1 MERKS
6 VPVYEVIVF
15 PPSASFRWNVHD
27 YPHHLA
33 KWHYH
38 GEYEL
43 HLIQNSSGTM
53 MIGDYVGPF
62 EPDCLVLTGPN
73 LPHNWLSDTGSLT
86 IPDRDMLVQFSPECA
101 DRICSNFPEFEEVQL
116 LLSEAAFGL
125 QFSGEAARKGATLLR
140 QIGRTQ
146 GTHRMILFLDLLAT
160 LARNPSERKI
170 LSHRAPAATTPSRPS
185 EKAER
190 AINYIHS
197 NYFSDLDLTTV
208 AQLCG
213 MDPSAFSRFFKKQTG
228 HTFAKYVN
236 QTRIYSACTLLAQTG
251 RSVTEICFDVGFNN
265 IANFNRQFVKFC
277 RQTPTAYRRTAQ
289 RCTTPASPAIQE
301 RSFVP
306 ALYGSHDHQGKKVQ
320 IAMSGGVEA
329 FAVAP

>member
-6 VPVYEVIVF
+6 VPTYEVIVF

-27 YPHHLA
+27 YPHYLA

-38 GEYEL
+38 AEYEL

-62 EPDCLVLTGPN
+62 EPECLVLTGPN
-73 LPHNWLSDTGSLT
+73 LPHNWLSDTGNLT
-86 IPDRDMLVQFSPECA
+86 IPDRDMLIQFSPDCA
-101 DRICSNFPEFEEVQL
+101 DRICTNFPEFEEIRV

-125 QFSGEAARKGATLLR
+125 LFSGEAARRGAALLR
-140 QIGRTQ
+140 QIGRAQ
-146 GTHRMILFLDLLAT
+146 GAQRMILFLELLAT
-160 LARNPSERKI
+160 LAKDPSERRT
-170 LSHRAPAATTPSRPS
+170 LSHRAPATTIPSRPS

-190 AINYIHS
+190 AINYIHN
-197 NYFSDLDLTTV
+197 NYFSEIHLPAV

-213 MDPSAFSRFFKKQTG
+213 MEPSAFSRFFKKQTG

-236 QTRIYSACTLLAQTG
+236 QTRIYSACTLLAHTD

-277 RQTPTAYRRTAQ
+277 HQTPSAYRRTAR
-289 RCTTPASPAIQE
+289 RCTTQPPASIKE

-306 ALYGSHDHQGKKVQ
+306 ARYGSNSTPDKKVQ
-320 IAMSGGVEA
+320 IPMSRGVEELA
-329 FAVAP
+329 GAL

>member
-38 GEYEL
+38 VEYEL

-73 LPHNWLSDTGSLT
+73 LPHNWLSDTGNLI
-86 IPDRDMLVQFSPECA
+86 IPDRDMLIQFSPECA
-101 DRICSNFPEFEEVQL
+101 DRICTNFPEFEEVQRF
-116 LLSEAAFGL
+116 LSEAAFGL
-125 QFSGEAARKGATLLR
+125 LFSGDTARKGASLLR
-140 QIGRTQ
+140 QIGRAQ
-146 GTHRMILFLDLLAT
+146 GAQRMILFLELLAT
-160 LARNPSERKI
+160 LARIPSERKT
-170 LSHRAPAATTPSRPS
+170 LSHRAPAATIPSRPS

-190 AINYIHS
+190 AINYIHN
-197 NYFSDLDLTTV
+197 NYFSDIHLTTI

-213 MDPSAFSRFFKKQTG
+213 MESSAFSRFFKKQTG

-236 QTRIYSACTLLAQTG
+236 QTRIYSACTLLAHTD

-277 RQTPTAYRRTAQ
+277 DQTPSAYRRTAR
-289 RCTTPASPAIQE
+289 RCTTPAPASIQE
-301 RSFVP
+301 SIFMP
-306 ALYGSHDHQGKKVQ
+306 ARYGSNASPDKKVQ
-320 IAMSGGVEA
+320 IPMSRGVEA
-329 FAVAP
+329 FTGA

>member
-6 VPVYEVIVF
+6 APAYEVIVF

-38 GEYEL
+38 IEYEL

-73 LPHNWLSDTGSLT
+73 LPHNWLSDTGGLV
-86 IPDRDMLVQFSPECA
+86 IPDRDMLIQFSPDCA
-101 DRICSNFPEFEEVQL
+101 DRICSNFPEFEEVQM

-125 QFSGEAARKGATLLR
+125 LFSGETARRGAVLLR
-140 QIGRTQ
+140 QIGSAQ
-146 GTHRMILFLDLLAT
+146 GAQRMILFLELLAE
-160 LARNPSERKI
+160 LARNPGERKT
-170 LSHRAPAATTPSRPS
+170 LSHRAPAATIPSRPS

-190 AINYIHS
+190 AISYIHN
-197 NYFSDLDLTTV
+197 NYVSDIHLPDV
-208 AQLCG
+208 ARLCG
-213 MDPSAFSRFFKKQTG
+213 MEASAFSRFFKKQTG
-228 HTFAKYVN
+228 HTFAKFVN
-236 QTRIYSACTLLAQTG
+236 QTRIYSACTLLAHTD

-265 IANFNRQFVKFC
+265 IANFNRQFVKIC
-277 RQTPTAYRRTAQ
+277 DQTPSAYRRTAR
-289 RCTTPASPAIQE
+289 RCTTPASMASEE
-301 RSFVP
+301 RSLVP
-306 ALYGSHDHQGKKVQ
+306 PRYGSNDDGDKKVQ
-320 IAMSGGVEA
+320 IPMSRGVEA
-329 FAVAP
+329 FATAS

>member
-6 VPVYEVIVF
+6 VPAYEVIVF

-38 GEYEL
+38 IEYEL
-43 HLIQNSSGTM
+43 HLIQGSSGTM

-73 LPHNWLSDTGSLT
+73 LPHNWLSDTGNLT

-125 QFSGEAARKGATLLR
+125 LFSGETALKGASLLR
-140 QIGRTQ
+140 QIGRAQ
-146 GTHRMILFLDLLAT
+146 GAQRMILFLELLAT
-160 LARNPSERKI
+160 LARDSSERKT
-170 LSHRAPAATTPSRPS
+170 LSHRAPAATIPSRPS

-190 AINYIHS
+190 AISYIHN
-197 NYFSDLDLTTV
+197 NYVSDIHLTAV

-213 MDPSAFSRFFKKQTG
+213 MEPSAFSRFFKKQTG
-228 HTFAKYVN
+228 HTFAKFVN
-236 QTRIYSACTLLAQTG
+236 QTRIYSACTLLAHTD

-265 IANFNRQFVKFC
+265 IANFNRQFVKIC
-277 RQTPTAYRRTAQ
+277 DQTPSAYRRTAR
-289 RCTTPASPAIQE
+289 RCTTPTSTTIQE
-301 RSFVP
+301 RSFAP
-306 ALYGSHDHQGKKVQ
+306 ARYGSNDGADKKVQ
-320 IAMSGGVEA
+320 VPMSRGVEA
-329 FAVAP
+329 FASAS

>member
-6 VPVYEVIVF
+6 VPAYEVIVF

-38 GEYEL
+38 IEYEL

-73 LPHNWLSDTGSLT
+73 LPHNWLSETGSL
-86 IPDRDMLVQFSPECA
+86 IVPDRDMLVQFSPECA
-101 DRICSNFPEFEEVQL
+101 DRICSNFSEFEEVQL
-116 LLSEAAFGL
+116 LLAEAAFGL
-125 QFSGEAARKGATLLR
+125 LFSGETARKGASLLR
-140 QIGRTQ
+140 QIGHVQ
-146 GTHRMILFLDLLAT
+146 GAQRMILFLELLAT
-160 LARNPSERKI
+160 LANNPSERKT
-170 LSHRAPAATTPSRPS
+170 LSHRAPAATILSRPS

-190 AINYIHS
+190 AINYIH
-197 NYFSDLDLTTV
+197 NHYVSDIHLPVV

-213 MDPSAFSRFFKKQTG
+213 MEPSAFSRFFKKQTG
-228 HTFAKYVN
+228 HTFAKFVN
-236 QTRIYSACTLLAQTG
+236 QTRIYSACTLLAHTD

-265 IANFNRQFVKFC
+265 IANFNRQFVKIC
-277 RQTPTAYRRTAQ
+277 DQTPSAYRRTAR
-289 RCTTPASPAIQE
+289 RCTTPASAAGQE
-301 RSFVP
+301 SSFAPVR
-306 ALYGSHDHQGKKVQ
+306 YGSNAGADKKVQ
-320 IAMSGGVEA
+320 FPMSRGVEA
-329 FAVAP
+329 SATTF

>member
-38 GEYEL
+38 VEYEL

-62 EPDCLVLTGPN
+62 EPECLVLTGPN
-73 LPHNWLSDTGSLT
+73 LPHNWLSDTGNLT
-86 IPDRDMLVQFSPECA
+86 IPDRDMLIQFSPECA
-101 DRICSNFPEFEEVQL
+101 DRICTNFPEFEEVQRF
-116 LLSEAAFGL
+116 LSEAAFGL
-125 QFSGEAARKGATLLR
+125 LFSGETARKGASLLR
-140 QIGRTQ
+140 QVGRAQ
-146 GTHRMILFLDLLAT
+146 GAQRMILFLELLAT
-160 LARNPSERKI
+160 LARNPSERKT
-170 LSHRAPAATTPSRPS
+170 LSHRAPAATIPSRPS

-190 AINYIHS
+190 AINYIHN
-197 NYFSDLDLTTV
+197 NYFSDIHLTTV

-213 MDPSAFSRFFKKQTG
+213 MEPSAFSRFFKKQTG

-236 QTRIYSACTLLAQTG
+236 QTRIYSACTLLAHTD

-277 RQTPTAYRRTAQ
+277 DQTPSAYRRTAR
-289 RCTTPASPAIQE
+289 RCTTPAPASIQDSIFMPV
-301 RSFVP
+301 R
-306 ALYGSHDHQGKKVQ
+306 YGSNASLDKKVQ
-320 IAMSGGVEA
+320 IPMNRGVEA
-329 FAVAP
+329 LAGAQ

>member
-6 VPVYEVIVF
+6 VPAYEVIVF

-38 GEYEL
+38 VEYEL

-53 MIGDYVGPF
+53 MIGDHVGPF

-86 IPDRDMLVQFSPECA
+86 IPKRDMLIQFSPECA
-101 DRICSNFPEFEEVQL
+101 DRICSNFPEFEEVQV

-125 QFSGEAARKGATLLR
+125 LFSGETARKGASLLR
-140 QIGRTQ
+140 QMGRAQ
-146 GTHRMILFLDLLAT
+146 GAQRMILFLELLVI
-160 LARNPSERKI
+160 LARNPSERKT
-170 LSHRAPAATTPSRPS
+170 LSHRAPAATIPARPS

-190 AINYIHS
+190 AISYIHN
-197 NYFSDLDLTTV
+197 NYFSDIHLTTV

-213 MDPSAFSRFFKKQTG
+213 MEPSAFSRFFKKQTG
-228 HTFAKYVN
+228 HTFAKFVN
-236 QTRIYSACTLLAQTG
+236 QTRIYSACTLLAHTE

-265 IANFNRQFVKFC
+265 IANFNRQFIKFC
-277 RQTPTAYRRTAQ
+277 DQTPSAYRRTAR
-289 RCTTPASPAIQE
+289 RCTTPTTVMMQE
-301 RSFVP
+301 HSFVP
-306 ALYGSHDHQGKKVQ
+306 AKYGSNDRMDKKVQ
-320 IAMSGGVEA
+320 ISMSRGVEA
-329 FAVAP
+329 LVSAS

>member
-15 PPSASFRWNVHD
+15 PPAASFRWNVHD

-38 GEYEL
+38 VEYEL
-43 HLIQNSSGTM
+43 HLIQSSSGTM

-62 EPDCLVLTGPN
+62 EPECLVLTGPN

-86 IPDRDMLVQFSPECA
+86 IPDRDMLIQFSPECA
-101 DRICSNFPEFEEVQL
+101 DRICTDFPEFEEVQVL
-116 LLSEAAFGL
+116 LAEAAFGL
-125 QFSGEAARKGATLLR
+125 LFSGDAARQGAALLR
-140 QIGRTQ
+140 QIGAAQ
-146 GTHRMILFLDLLAT
+146 GAQRMILFLELLTT
-160 LARNPSERKI
+160 LARKPSERRT
-170 LSHRAPAATTPSRPS
+170 LSHRAPAATIPSRPS

-190 AINYIHS
+190 AINYIHN
-197 NYFSDLDLTTV
+197 NYFSDIHLSAV
-208 AQLCG
+208 AQLCD
-213 MDPSAFSRFFKKQTG
+213 MEPSAFSRFFKKQTG

-236 QTRIYSACTLLAQTG
+236 QTRIYSACTLLAHTD

-277 RQTPTAYRRTAQ
+277 DQTPSAYRRTAR
-289 RCTTPASPAIQE
+289 RCTTPAPAPLQE
-301 RSFVP
+301 HVFMQTR
-306 ALYGSHDHQGKKVQ
+306 YGFNTGRDKKVQ
-320 IAMSGGVEA
+320 VPMNRGVEEFVGA
-329 FAVAP
+329 Q